1 MGICGSD
8 LHLYYAP
15 PAPKSYQPPP
25 HPLTAALSD
34 GLGADVAF
42 DAAGVGPAV
51 LGGLGALTHLPEDF
65 DEMLSAMSAG
75 KFNTEG
81 WVDLIGMDDTLHSMQ
96 EMHAGRGMKFMV
108 NLEKLASEQ

>member
-1 MGICGSD
+1 M
-8 LHLYYAP
+8 
-15 PAPKSYQPPP
+15 
-25 HPLTAALSD
+25 
-34 GLGADVAF
+34 AF

-51 LGGLGALTHLPEDF
+51 LGGLGALAYLPEDF
-65 DEMLSAMSAG
+65 DEVLSAMSAG

-81 WVDLIGMDDTLHSMQ
+81 WVDLIGMDDTVHSMQ